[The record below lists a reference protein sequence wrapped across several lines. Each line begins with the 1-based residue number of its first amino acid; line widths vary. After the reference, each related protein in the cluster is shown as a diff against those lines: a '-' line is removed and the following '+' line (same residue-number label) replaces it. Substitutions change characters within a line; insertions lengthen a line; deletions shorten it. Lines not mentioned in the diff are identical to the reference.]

1 MIAALGCIGEFPQLV
16 KNMFIT
22 ETKNDKKIHGV
33 KFYVRGKPWAVTV
46 DEKMLF
52 AYPSAPTMIFARPS
66 ADRLDNL
73 WAAIIE
79 KAWAKV
85 KGNYLIADGG
95 LTENGIRALTG
106 IPVTTYATSDF
117 ADQAAADYAW
127 DLIMAADAANFLM
140 GARTAGNG
148 ND

>member
-1 MIAALGCIGEFPQLV
+1 LIASLGCIGEFPELV

-22 ETKNDKKIHGV
+22 DIKNDYKIHGV

-52 AYPSAPTMIFARPS
+52 MYPSSPTLKYARPN
-66 ADRLDNL
+66 ADSLDNL

-85 KGNYLIADGG
+85 KGNYLVADGG
-95 LTENGIRALTG
+95 LTANGIRALTG
-106 IPVTTYATSDF
+106 VPVFMYATSDITTQ
-117 ADQAAADYAW
+117 D
-127 DLIMAADAANFLM
+127 
-140 GARTAGNG
+140 
-148 ND
+148 